1 MTELIDFGE
10 IVLVVSIGFL
20 LALLSTKLTERVPI
34 PSPAIFLLAA
44 ALASDLF
51 PPLAE
56 HISVR
61 TVERIGVVALIVILF
76 DGGMKV
82 GWRRF
87 RAAAAPISLLGIVG
101 TFATAGLMAVF
112 AHAFFGFDWTL
123 AWILGA
129 ALAPTDPAVMF
140 SVLGNREVGGRSGTV
155 LEGESGANDPVG
167 IALVIGMLEFATHDD
182 ASLWTIV
189 GDFWLEMA
197 VGLAVG
203 VAGAVLVLQLMRHVS
218 LPGES
223 LYAIRTLVAAA
234 VIYGAATLAH
244 GSGFLAVF
252 IAGLLLGDAR
262 APFKREIERFQG
274 ALASVAEITVFAA
287 LGLTFHFSDLGREG
301 IWLDGILL
309 ALLLG
314 LVARPLVVAL
324 LLATMRLRWAERAFI
339 AWGGLKGA
347 VPILL
352 ATFAL
357 VANVDGAPRI
367 YNIIVVVVTFS
378 VIAQG
383 STISLAARR
392 LGIPMRVHKLEPYAV
407 RVGLQEEPEGVVRY
421 RVARGSHAA
430 DRLVRELRIG
440 DSTWVSLIVR
450 DGVAIQPRGSSTI
463 KEGDEVL
470 VLTDA
475 EDEAAVRRVF
485 EGPPK
490 SR

>member
-1 MTELIDFGE
+1 
-10 IVLVVSIGFL
+10 V
-20 LALLSTKLTERVPI
+20 
-34 PSPAIFLLAA
+34 
-44 ALASDLF
+44 
-51 PPLAE
+51 
-56 HISVR
+56 
-61 TVERIGVVALIVILF
+61 
-76 DGGMKV
+76 
-82 GWRRF
+82 
-87 RAAAAPISLLGIVG
+87 
-101 TFATAGLMAVF
+101 
-112 AHAFFGFDWTL
+112 
-123 AWILGA
+123 
-129 ALAPTDPAVMF
+129 
-140 SVLGNREVGGRSGTV
+140 
-155 LEGESGANDPVG
+155 
-167 IALVIGMLEFATHDD
+167 DD
-182 ASLWTIV
+182 V

-252 IAGLLLGDAR
+252 IAGLLLGDAP

-274 ALASVAEITVFAA
+274 ALANVAEITVFAA

-301 IWLDGILL
+301 IWFDGILL

-324 LLATMRLRWAERAFI
+324 LLAPMGLRWAAFI

-378 VIAQG
+378 VIVQG
-383 STISLAARR
+383 STISFAARR
-392 LGIPMRVHKLEPYAV
+392 LGIPMRVTSSSRTRFA
-407 RVGLQEEPEGVVRY
+407 
-421 RVARGSHAA
+421 
-430 DRLVRELRIG
+430 
-440 DSTWVSLIVR
+440 WVSR
-450 DGVAIQPRGSSTI
+450 RSPKASFATGSRAAPTPRIASCASSGSATAPGS
-463 KEGDEVL
+463 
-470 VLTDA
+470 A
-475 EDEAAVRRVF
+475 
-485 EGPPK
+485 
-490 SR
+490 